1 MASKK
6 AIGIKVKPPK
16 NGGRRLVITD
26 IHGCYRTFDELL
38 KKVELTE
45 DDQLFLLGDFINRG
59 PRSKQVLD
67 RVLTLIEEGY
77 NVYPLMGNHEENLLH
92 IAAENPDE
100 LPYLLKPR
108 NSTGLL
114 NEHGNLKARFFRFLR
129 KLPYYYKLDDYY
141 LVHAGFNLA
150 LENPFADTH
159 AMAWMRN
166 FSLDKKLNG
175 RKVLFGHTPTKFSKI
190 TKNVINN
197 SKSLCLDNG
206 CAHTY
211 LGSEYGHLLCY
222 NLDSKELVR
231 QKNID

>member
-6 AIGIKVKPPK
+6 AIGIKVKLPK

-26 IHGCYRTFDELL
+26 IHGCDRTFGELL
-38 KKVELTE
+38 KKVNLTD

-67 RVLTLIEEGY
+67 RVLNLLEEGY

-92 IAAENPDE
+92 IAAESPDE

-114 NEHGNLKARFFRFLR
+114 NSKGYLRARFFRFLR

-150 LENPFADTH
+150 AEKPFLDTH

-166 FSLDKKLNG
+166 FSIDKKLNG
-175 RKVLFGHTPTKFSKI
+175 RKVLFGHTPTKISRI
-190 TKNVINN
+190 TKNLANN
-197 SKSLCLDNG
+197 SKFVCLDNG
-206 CAHTY
+206 CSHTY
-211 LGSEYGHLLCY
+211 LSNEYGHLVCY
-222 NLDSKELVR
+222 DLDSRELIR
-231 QKNID
+231 QQNVD